1 LQAPDWQTNPLAHAN
16 ADPQPPQLFLS
27 VCSLTHAPLHA
38 VYPVL
43 HWNVHALDR
52 QRGAAL
58 ETPVV
63 QTFPQVP
70 QSLTFVVVSTQ
81 VPLQLLGVLPLHV
94 PTHVDATQTGV
105 PAPHACPHE
114 LQFAGSLVL
123 STQTPPHWVYP
134 ESHAK
139 LQLAPMHVGWACA
152 TEMLQWLPQ
161 APQFERSV
169 CASTQT
175 PPPQGVCPLEQPVA
189 HAGGPPSPDGRQ
201 TGPPESAL
209 HDTEQP
215 PQCAAVLS
223 WTQMP
228 LQSV

>member
-1 LQAPDWQTNPLAHAN
+1 
-16 ADPQPPQLFLS
+16 
-27 VCSLTHAPLHA
+27 
-38 VYPVL
+38 
-43 HWNVHALDR
+43 
-52 QRGAAL
+52 
-58 ETPVV
+58 
-63 QTFPQVP
+63 
-70 QSLTFVVVSTQ
+70 VVVSTQ

-114 LQFAGSLVL
+114 LQFAGSLVV
-123 STQTPPHWVYP
+123 STQTPPHGVYP

-139 LQLAPMHVGWACA
+139 LQLPPVHVGWACA
-152 TEMLQWLPQ
+152 TEMLQWLLH

-175 PPPQGVCPLEQPVA
+175 PPPQGVWPLEQPVA

-215 PQCAAVLS
+215 PQCAAVFS
-223 WTQMP
+223 WTQTP
-228 LQSV
+228 LQSVYPVLHATVQALFTQAGCPFGSLIVHGAHDVPQAVAVLVVSTHAPLQSVVFAGQLAAHT